1 MVKKYAN
8 PWNLTD
14 RQAAAMDAM
23 VQHGCAKRAA
33 DALGISIKTIK
44 TIEAHNAEASL
55 KMGRAPRLVKYL
67 QWDRWRRGAAQASGE
82 SGNG

>member
-8 PWNLTD
+8 PWNLTN

-33 DALGISIKTIK
+33 DALGISIKTI
-44 TIEAHNAEASL
+44 EAHTAEAGL
-55 KMGRAPRLVKYL
+55 KMGRATRLAKYL
-67 QWDRWRRGAAQASGE
+67 QWDRWRRGASPASGE
-82 SGNG
+82 AGNG